1 MAQKLIEDFFK
12 DDDIA
17 DVIPEYS
24 QKVEGFEKVD
34 EGEYE
39 EIGNQIAKNN
49 DGQVHEIFGQQYHD
63 GTGNKQN
70 NRFMI

>member
-49 DGQVHEIFGQQYHD
+49 DG
-63 GTGNKQN
+63 
-70 NRFMI
+70 